1 MKNRKPTIYIAGPM
15 RGFEDGN
22 FPAFDRQARV
32 LERQGWT
39 VINPAEMDRQEG
51 EPPNGHMDF
60 DPATDY
66 EDREFMREA
75 LERDLVAI
83 CRDCTAMY
91 MMSEFET
98 SRGAKA
104 EWHLAKALGLEIYY
118 EAPLPKESN
127 NVRIKN

>member
-32 LERQGWT
+32 LKKQGWR

-51 EPPNGHMDF
+51 EPPGGHLDF
-60 DPATDY
+60 DPETDY
-66 EDREFMREA
+66 EDREFMRDA
-75 LERDLVAI
+75 LKRDLIVI
-83 CRDCTAMY
+83 CEDCTAMY
-91 MMSEFET
+91 MMSGFET

-104 EWHLAKALGLEIYY
+104 EWHTAKAVGLDIYY

-127 NVRIKN
+127 DV